1 MSDRSGN
8 SFKDL
13 LREYLRTGRGNH
25 GKRWSQT
32 AFGARLGR
40 HRDTINNWVVG
51 KTLPSEY
58 DTKLCAKIFQ
68 LTDVEYVDFLELLDE
83 ADKDS
88 STYVVESD
96 QSRLVSSLARQY
108 FNPRVVESFLS
119 ANIHTLHFR
128 KEWQPLV
135 NTLVVQTRDCMRAM
149 VIDRELTRWWQN
161 LAGRLYMLT
170 NLSLIQREVVIRR
183 IFLVNDR
190 KPRVRLNA
198 LKTAKVH
205 DRVGIKS
212 RIMLTTSLKGLPKAA
227 DMLSIH
233 DSDFAVFYLLGA
245 SGVDFPQAHVVMDW
259 VDIQES
265 IAYYD
270 GIFNNPSICKPVDEV
285 LSNIE
290 LPNHFMA
297 DVEHEVTLLNRLSNN
312 TLRELI
318 TGAKNEK

>member
-1 MSDRSGN
+1 MSDRPEK
-8 SFKDL
+8 SFREL
-13 LREYLRTGRGNH
+13 LRRYLKSGRGNR

-32 AFGARLGR
+32 SFGERLGR

-58 DTKLCAKIFQ
+58 DAKLCAKIFQ
-68 LTDVEYVDFLELLDE
+68 LADGEYTRFLELLGE
-83 ADKDS
+83 ADKHYNTFAVDS
-88 STYVVESD
+88 HQT
-96 QSRLVSSLARQY
+96 QLVSGLARQY
-108 FNPRVVESFLS
+108 FNPKVVESFLS

-161 LAGRLYMLT
+161 LAGRIYMLT
-170 NLSLIQREVVIRR
+170 NLSLLQREVVIRR

-205 DRVGIKS
+205 DRVGISS
-212 RIMLTTSLKGLPKAA
+212 RIMMTSSLRGLPKAA
-227 DMLSIH
+227 DMFSIH
-233 DSDFAVFYLLGA
+233 DNEFAVFYLLDTR
-245 SGVDFPQAHVVMDW
+245 GVDFPKAHVVMDW
-259 VDIQES
+259 VDIRES
-265 IAYYD
+265 ISYYD
-270 GIFNNPSICKPVDEV
+270 GIFHDPSICKPVDDV
-285 LSNIE
+285 LASID
-290 LPNHFMA
+290 LPSYFMSEI
-297 DVEHEVTLLNRLSNN
+297 EHEVALLNRLSKN